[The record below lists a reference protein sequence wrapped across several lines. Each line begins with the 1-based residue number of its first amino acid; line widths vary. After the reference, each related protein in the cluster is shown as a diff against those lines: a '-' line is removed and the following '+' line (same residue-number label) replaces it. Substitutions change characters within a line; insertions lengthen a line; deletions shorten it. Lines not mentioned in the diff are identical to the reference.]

1 MKKWDITQRM
11 KDVDD
16 YVKTL
21 SNPRHR
27 AIIQN
32 YRRHAILE
40 VSGQWEGI
48 LKPEMSV
55 EEPVYR
61 FHSAKGLQILDG
73 MAKVRAMYAGLV
85 DEGSTVIYHTDEHV
99 SVADW
104 GFSTEYKSH
113 RFWKGALLKAQGDA
127 IDDPEA
133 TYLVSMTQVM
143 IWLFDDKARMQEERV
158 YRGADRSV
166 RKCDPAEVITV
177 EECRE
182 KLMPQI
188 PAEAECSLINVR

>member
-1 MKKWDITQRM
+1 
-11 KDVDD
+11 
-16 YVKTL
+16 
-21 SNPRHR
+21 
-27 AIIQN
+27 
-32 YRRHAILE
+32 
-40 VSGQWEGI
+40 
-48 LKPEMSV
+48 MSV

-61 FHSAKGLQILDG
+61 FHSVKGLQVLHG

-85 DEGSTVIYHTDEHV
+85 DEGSTVIYHTEEHV

-113 RFWKGALLKAQGDA
+113 RFWKGSLLQAQGDD
-127 IDDPEA
+127 IDDLDA

-143 IWLFDDKARMQEERV
+143 IWLYDDKARMQEERV
-158 YRGADRSV
+158 YRGSDRSL

-177 EECRE
+177 QEARE

-188 PAEAECSLINVR
+188 PAVEECSLISVR